1 MQLRLVSRVSVS
13 KVLLVVSVI
22 LCVMT
27 MQNINSG
34 VSHVY
39 WWSAIGLACLGGV
52 LGWPLGQVR
61 RYVICAITAIAVP
74 AVLMI

>member
-1 MQLRLVSRVSVS
+1 MQLGLISRVSIS
-13 KVLLVVSVI
+13 KALLVISVI

-34 VSHVY
+34 VSYVY
-39 WWSAIGLACLGGV
+39 WWSAIGLTCLGV
-52 LGWPLGQVR
+52 VFGWPVGQVR

-74 AVLMI
+74 SILMI

>member
-1 MQLRLVSRVSVS
+1 MQLGLIGRVSIS
-13 KVLLVVSVI
+13 KALLVISVI

-39 WWSAIGLACLGGV
+39 WWSAIGLTCLGVV
-52 LGWPLGQVR
+52 LGWPVGQVR

-74 AVLMI
+74 SILMI